1 LKIKDKKIYQM
12 KNSLIEEIEENISL
26 DKKIPKIFQNIINNI
41 N

>member
-1 LKIKDKKIYQM
+1 MKIKEKTIYQM

-26 DKKIPKIFQNIINNI
+26 DKKIPKIFPNIINNI

>member
-1 LKIKDKKIYQM
+1 MKIKDKKIYQM

-26 DKKIPKIFQNIINNI
+26 DKKIPKIFPNIINNI

>member
-1 LKIKDKKIYQM
+1 M

>member
-1 LKIKDKKIYQM
+1 MKIKDKKIYQM